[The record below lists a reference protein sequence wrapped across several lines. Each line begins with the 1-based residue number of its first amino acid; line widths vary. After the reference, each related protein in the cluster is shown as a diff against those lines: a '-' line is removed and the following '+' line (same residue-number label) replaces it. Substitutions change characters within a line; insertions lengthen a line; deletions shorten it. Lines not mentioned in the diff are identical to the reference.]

1 MNAMNDVNLDQ
12 PPLHTQN
19 PLGRFTNRATDYA
32 RYRPDYPAKAIDT
45 ILEGLAPAESLVI
58 ADIGAG
64 TGISARQFA
73 DRGATVWAVEPNRAM
88 REAAIPH
95 ERVEFRAATAEETR
109 LPDRS
114 VDLLICC
121 QSFHWFRPEA
131 SLAEFHRVLKPA
143 GRIALM
149 WNERDLNDAFTCEY
163 SQILRSG
170 SDQSIFDRSDRKS
183 SEALAYNPRYTDFR
197 RHSFSHHYQVTL
209 EGLVG
214 LTLSASYTQKEGL
227 VYEQLLADLESLY
240 QRWILAMKD
249 GEDTLPLVYY
259 TSVYLAEAVIETAE
273 W

>member
-1 MNAMNDVNLDQ
+1 MNDVNLDQ

-32 RYRPDYPAKAIDT
+32 RYRPDYPGEAIDAM
-45 ILEGLAPAESLVI
+45 LDGLAPVDALVI

-131 SLAEFHRVLKPA
+131 SLAEFHRVLKPG

-149 WNERDLNDAFTCEY
+149 WNDRDLNDAFTCEY

-183 SEALAYNPRYTDFR
+183 SDALAYNPRFTNFR
-197 RHSFSHHYQVTL
+197 RHNFSHRYQVDL
-209 EGLVG
+209 ERLIG

-240 QRWILAMKD
+240 ERWTQVMED
-249 GEDTLPLVYY
+249 GQSTVQLIYY
-259 TSVYLAEAVIETAE
+259 TNVYLAEAIVELAE
-273 W
+273 